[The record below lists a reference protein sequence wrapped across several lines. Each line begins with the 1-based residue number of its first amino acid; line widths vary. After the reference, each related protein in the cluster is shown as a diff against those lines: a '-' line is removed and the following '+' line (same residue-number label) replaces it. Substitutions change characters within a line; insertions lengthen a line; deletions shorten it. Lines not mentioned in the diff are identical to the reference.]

1 MAMPVENEYQLRY
14 RSFSSPVVMRA
25 RFKASL
31 LRSLLLGGGAL
42 LVASAIGCGTPGAAA
57 SSPPSSVGAQSSAA
71 SPDRAHI
78 VAVYQSHCGSCH
90 RPVAPGSEPN
100 DRLEAELT
108 IHHKRARLSEAEWA
122 GLDAFLA
129 RPQ

>member
-1 MAMPVENEYQLRY
+1 MNINYGIGCPSRI
-14 RSFSSPVVMRA
+14 VMRA
-25 RFKASL
+25 LSKAAL
-31 LRSLLLGGGAL
+31 LRSLLLLGGGAL
-42 LVASAIGCGTPGAAA
+42 LVTSAIGCGTPGVAVSA
-57 SSPPSSVGAQSSAA
+57 SVSAPGAQSSAA

-78 VAVYQSHCGSCH
+78 VAVYRSHCGACH

-100 DRLEAELT
+100 DRLAVELT
-108 IHHKRARLSEAEWA
+108 KHHKRTRLSESEWA

>member
-1 MAMPVENEYQLRY
+1 MRP
-14 RSFSSPVVMRA
+14 RS
-25 RFKASL
+25 KAAL

-42 LVASAIGCGTPGAAA
+42 LVASAIGCGTPGVAA
-57 SSPPSSVGAQSSAA
+57 SSSVSNSGAQSSGA

-78 VAVYQSHCGSCH
+78 VAVYQSHCGACH
-90 RPVAPGSEPN
+90 RPVVPGSEPN

-108 IHHKRARLSEAEWA
+108 KHHKRTRLSEAEWA

>member
-1 MAMPVENEYQLRY
+1 
-14 RSFSSPVVMRA
+14 MRA
-25 RFKASL
+25 LSKAAL

-57 SSPPSSVGAQSSAA
+57 SSSASSVAAQSSA

-108 IHHKRARLSEAEWA
+108 IHHKRTRLSEAEWA

-129 RPQ
+129 RSQ